1 MAKILLVEDD
11 ALNREMITRRL
22 AWEGFEVITAQD
34 GAEAVALAEAE
45 QPDLI
50 LMDLGLPIVNGWQA
64 AQRIKSTPGT
74 SHIPI
79 IALTAYA
86 LTEDRDKSLAAGC
99 DDYES
104 KPIDFSRLYAKI
116 RALLDRGLQQA
127 DATL

>member
-34 GAEAVALAEAE
+34 GAEAVAVAETQ
-45 QPDLI
+45 QPNLI
-50 LMDLGLPIVNGWQA
+50 LMDLGLPILNGWQA
-64 AQRIKSTPGT
+64 AERIKSAPATR
-74 SHIPI
+74 HIPI

-104 KPIDFSRLYAKI
+104 KPIDFARLQAKI
-116 RALLDRGLQQA
+116 QALLDRGPSPK
-127 DATL
+127 